1 MKKYDKNLQQEIID
15 KQLNLISQLEEENK
29 ALKVELEMKD
39 NFSTENT
46 VSKQF
51 MEDISLFR
59 VELSQTL
66 DEAKKAKK
74 AYEDAL
80 ADVRPLIKE
89 YNKKMKELNDAIE
102 VARLN
107 IK

>member
-1 MKKYDKNLQQEIID
+1 MKKHDKNLQQEIID

-29 ALKVELEMKD
+29 ALKVELEMKE

-66 DEAKKAKK
+66 DEAKKA
-74 AYEDAL
+74 YEDAL
-80 ADVRPLIKE
+80 AEVRPLIKE
-89 YNKKMKELNDAIE
+89 YNKKMKELNDAID

-107 IK
+107 IKK

>member
-1 MKKYDKNLQQEIID
+1 MKKHDKNLQQEIID

-39 NFSTENT
+39 NFPTEST

-59 VELSQTL
+59 AELSQTL

-80 ADVRPLIKE
+80 AEVRPLIKE
-89 YNKKMKELNDAIE
+89 YNKKMKELNDAID